1 VRTAG
6 STAEAIDVVRT
17 DPPDVLVSDIAMPG
31 QDGYDLIRCVR
42 ELSAAEGG
50 AVPAVALTAY
60 VRTEDHDAALAAGY
74 QRHIRKP
81 VVISELIAAVAE
93 LASTRVQ

>member
-1 VRTAG
+1 
-6 STAEAIDVVRT
+6 
-17 DPPDVLVSDIAMPG
+17 
-31 QDGYDLIRCVR
+31 
-42 ELSAAEGG
+42 
-50 AVPAVALTAY
+50 VALTAY

-93 LASTRVQ
+93 LAVTRVQ